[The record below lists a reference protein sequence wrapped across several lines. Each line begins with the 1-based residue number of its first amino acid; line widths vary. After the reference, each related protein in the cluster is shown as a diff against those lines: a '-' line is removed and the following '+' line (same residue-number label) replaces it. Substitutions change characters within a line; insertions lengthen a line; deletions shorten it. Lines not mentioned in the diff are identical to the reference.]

1 MGRSNIENNNKNDFY
16 SYLQNNDL
24 TYINYINQTP
34 KGASKIQRITQLSRS
49 IKKLENK
56 KRYFLVFIKKLCRAT
71 HETWFLFWFKRYSK
85 FTLGVFYD

>member
-1 MGRSNIENNNKNDFY
+1 MGSSNTEINNNNDFY

-34 KGASKIQRITQLSRS
+34 KGAFNMQRITQLSRS
-49 IKKLENK
+49 MKKLENK

-71 HETWFLFWFKRYSK
+71 HETWFLFWFKCYSK
-85 FTLGVFYD
+85 FTLEVFYD

>member
-1 MGRSNIENNNKNDFY
+1 MGSSNIENNNKNDFY

-34 KGASKIQRITQLSRS
+34 KGASNIQRITQLSRG

-71 HETWFLFWFKRYSK
+71 HETWFLFWFKCYSK